1 MTKNK
6 TRSRT
11 KTKAAPAA
19 EVQPVASEAPVAVPA
34 VVERPGLRTHPAW
47 SPLDRCPRPLG
58 ELTRLAT
65 LVRGVS
71 YTISYSSGP
80 LVFRYGKPVP
90 INDSEFARLG
100 KAIDK
105 IDFQDPDRAACT
117 VRSIRKFRFADAATG
132 EAIELEPI
140 PDVEGGPHA
149 MSAGDRAEFER
160 KFQGAEFTA
169 R

>member
-1 MTKNK
+1 MAKTKT
-6 TRSRT
+6 TRTR
-11 KTKAAPAA
+11 TKAAGAA
-19 EVQPVASEAPVAVPA
+19 KVQPVATAAPVAVPA
-34 VVERPGLRTHPAW
+34 VVEPPGLRTHPAW
-47 SPLDRCPRPLG
+47 SPLDRCPRPAG
-58 ELTRLAT
+58 ELSRTAELC
-65 LVRGVS
+65 RGVT
-71 YTISYSSGP
+71 YTISYSTGP

-149 MSAGDRAEFER
+149 MSAGDRAEFDR
-160 KFQGAEFTA
+160 KFEGQQFTA